1 MPVQLLTIARNTF
14 LESVRQPIYF
24 IIIALAGLLQLFTTW
39 TAAFSMG
46 LSDSGEVSGDDK
58 LMVDISLATVF
69 VCGMLL
75 AAFLA
80 TAALSREIENK
91 TVLTVVSK
99 PVGRPTV
106 VLGKYLG
113 VAAAIVIAVVTM
125 LLFLQ
130 MGIRH
135 GVMSTAADD
144 LDGPVIAFT
153 LGAIVIAIGT
163 AIWCNFFYG
172 WVFTQ
177 TATML
182 LCPLMLLA
190 VVMVMLIGK
199 KWNFQPIGTN
209 FKPQITMASACI
221 LMAHL
226 VLTAI
231 ATAISARLGQVMT
244 IVICCGVFV
253 GGLLSNEFLG
263 RRAIQ
268 NMLVARVQTAESTL
282 PSRVAFA
289 HNGDVYKLTLDMA
302 PRVRLKPD
310 SLVFYG
316 PNPSGAELCN
326 LNDGPDPDAFG
337 KMSPEERLSSRDLPP
352 SVIIA
357 SAQDKTVEV
366 RRIGAD
372 EPAATR
378 PPRADDYLFLRPTH
392 YNLGARLAWGIIPN
406 IQFFWLVDAV
416 TQVQPIPPEHLGLV
430 ALYAV
435 MQIGAFLCLG
445 VILFQKREVG

>member
-1 MPVQLLTIARNTF
+1 MPVQLLSIARNTF

-24 IIIALAGLLQLFTTW
+24 ILIALAGLMQLFTTW

-99 PVGRPTV
+99 PVGRPTL

-199 KWNFQPIGTN
+199 KWQFQPIGTN

-231 ATAISARLGQVMT
+231 ATAVSARLGQVMT

-253 GGLLSNEFLG
+253 GGLLSNQFLG
-263 RRAIQ
+263 RRAIE
-268 NMLVARVQTAESTL
+268 NRLVASVQAAESTL
-282 PSRVAFA
+282 PSRKDFTR
-289 HNGDVYKLTLDMA
+289 NGDVYKLTLAMD
-302 PRVRLKPD
+302 PRVRMPD
-310 SLVFYG
+310 NALVFYG
-316 PNPSGAELCN
+316 PNPGGADLCN
-326 LNDGPDPDAFG
+326 LNNGPDPEALA
-337 KMSPEERLSSRDLPP
+337 KMTPDERLSSRDLPP

-357 SAQDKTVEV
+357 SANGKTVEV

-372 EPAATR
+372 RPAATR
-378 PPRADDYLFLRPTH
+378 PPQAGDYLFLHPTR
-392 YNLGARLAWGIIPN
+392 YNLGARLAWGIVPN

-416 TQVQPIPPEHLGLV
+416 TQNQPIPPSHLGMV
-430 ALYAV
+430 ALYAL